1 MLLKIMILAVQET
14 HLNEVHFLKDK
25 ISQLESTTLKRT
37 NVEMLTHKNHNVA
50 EKQLKFFFFFNS
62 YLIQH
67 SL

>member
-1 MLLKIMILAVQET
+1 M